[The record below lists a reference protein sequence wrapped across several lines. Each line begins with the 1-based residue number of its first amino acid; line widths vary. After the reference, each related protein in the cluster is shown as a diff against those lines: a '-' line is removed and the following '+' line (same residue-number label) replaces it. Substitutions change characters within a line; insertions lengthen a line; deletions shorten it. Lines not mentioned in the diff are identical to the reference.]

1 MTNSLR
7 VVRVVDNKMKV
18 IIETSIIFLPY
29 DYNNRLFDE
38 LLYKSIMVQAYSL
51 YDLIYECVNV

>member
-7 VVRVVDNKMKV
+7 VVRVAHNKMKV
-18 IIETSIIFLPY
+18 IIETSIIFVPCDY
-29 DYNNRLFDE
+29 DNRLFDE